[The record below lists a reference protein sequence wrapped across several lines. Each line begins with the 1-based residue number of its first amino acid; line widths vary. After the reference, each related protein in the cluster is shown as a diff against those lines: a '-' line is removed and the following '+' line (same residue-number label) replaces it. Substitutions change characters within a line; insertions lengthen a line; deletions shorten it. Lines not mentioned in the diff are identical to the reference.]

1 MPEMGAENS
10 FLQTISEIALTGY
23 VGTEIG
29 CQFPR
34 DPAILNKEFGRR
46 GISAITGWI
55 STYLNELP
63 MWQNERAFVDHMNFL
78 KSIGATIINTSDQSF
93 SIQHQWNT
101 PLSNK
106 KVLNDDEWEVL
117 TKGLDHLGKIAYDS
131 GMKIVYHHHMTTT
144 VQKTDEIDR
153 MLAMTDPKYVSMIY
167 DTGHLTFSG
176 EDPIE
181 ILKKHH
187 DRTGHV
193 HLKNVRKPAMDKCY
207 AENKSFLR
215 SIPEGVFTVPGDPE
229 GCVDF
234 PTVFKLLDE
243 YNYEGWLVVEA
254 EQDPAIANP
263 LEYAPRSGGQF
274 IDMSIHDF
282 DLIRWLTGSEV
293 KELWATGGC
302 YEFKQYKDW
311 DDGDNVSGLMKME
324 NDAMAFFFAGRA
336 AAHGSHVETEIVGT
350 RGTLRISSVPTDSL
364 VEVMSQHGVC
374 RECYQDFITRWHD
387 AYITEIEEFCDCVA
401 TGRKATPGVIDGT
414 QSTKIAFRCKESF
427 LTDKKLTLE

>member
-187 DRTGHV
+187 DRIGHV

-350 RGTLRISSVPTDSL
+350 RGTLRIASVPTDSL

>member
-1 MPEMGAENS
+1 MKKLKIGIIGVGRLGYEHACNIANRVPGSGLVAIADANFDRAKQVAEELGVTAVYNDPKELCADPNVEAVAIITNTASHVEM
-10 FLQTISEIALTGY
+10 I
-23 VGTEIG
+23 
-29 CQFPR
+29 
-34 DPAILNKEFGRR
+34 
-46 GISAITGWI
+46 
-55 STYLNELP
+55 
-63 MWQNERAFVDHMNFL
+63 
-78 KSIGATIINTSDQSF
+78 
-93 SIQHQWNT
+93 
-101 PLSNK
+101 
-106 KVLNDDEWEVL
+106 
-117 TKGLDHLGKIAYDS
+117 KIAMDA
-131 GMKIVYHHHMTTT
+131 GKHVFCEKPLADT
-144 VQKTDEIDR
+144 VE
-153 MLAMTDPKYVSMIY
+153 
-167 DTGHLTFSG
+167 
-176 EDPIE
+176 
-181 ILKKHH
+181 
-187 DRTGHV
+187 
-193 HLKNVRKPAMDKCY
+193 KC
-207 AENKSFLR
+207 K
-215 SIPEGVFTVPGDPE
+215 
-229 GCVDF
+229 
-234 PTVFKLLDE
+234 
-243 YNYEGWLVVEA
+243 EA
-254 EQDPAIANP
+254 EQIIAAHPELTFMLGFMRRYDHSYQVAKKKMENGDIGDVILVRCYSQDPISIIEGT

-293 KELWATGGC
+293 RELWATGGC

-350 RGTLRISSVPTDSL
+350 RGTLRIASVPTDSL

>member
-1 MPEMGAENS
+1 M
-10 FLQTISEIALTGY
+10 I
-23 VGTEIG
+23 
-29 CQFPR
+29 
-34 DPAILNKEFGRR
+34 
-46 GISAITGWI
+46 
-55 STYLNELP
+55 
-63 MWQNERAFVDHMNFL
+63 
-78 KSIGATIINTSDQSF
+78 
-93 SIQHQWNT
+93 
-101 PLSNK
+101 
-106 KVLNDDEWEVL
+106 
-117 TKGLDHLGKIAYDS
+117 KIAMDA
-131 GMKIVYHHHMTTT
+131 GKHVFCEKPLADT
-144 VQKTDEIDR
+144 VEKCKEAEAII
-153 MLAMTDPKYVSMIY
+153 AAHPE
-167 DTGHLTFSG
+167 LTFMLGFMRRYDHSYQVAKKKMENG
-176 EDPIE
+176 DIGDVILVRCYSQDPI
-181 ILKKHH
+181 
-187 DRTGHV
+187 
-193 HLKNVRKPAMDKCY
+193 
-207 AENKSFLR
+207 
-215 SIPEGVFTVPGDPE
+215 SIIEGT
-229 GCVDF
+229 
-234 PTVFKLLDE
+234 
-243 YNYEGWLVVEA
+243 
-254 EQDPAIANP
+254 

-350 RGTLRISSVPTDSL
+350 RGTLRIASVPTDSL

-414 QSTKIAFRCKESF
+414 QSTKIAFRCKVPF

>member
-106 KVLNDDEWEVL
+106 RVLNDDEWEVL

-187 DRTGHV
+187 DRIGHV

-350 RGTLRISSVPTDSL
+350 RGTLRIASVPTDSL